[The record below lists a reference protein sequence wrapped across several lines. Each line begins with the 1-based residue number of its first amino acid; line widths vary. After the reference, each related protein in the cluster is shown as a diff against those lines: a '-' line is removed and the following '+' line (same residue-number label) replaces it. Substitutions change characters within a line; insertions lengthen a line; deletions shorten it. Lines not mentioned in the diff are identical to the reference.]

1 MSDTRKGHGS
11 VKGLDGERIYVEP
24 SVVDTG
30 GVYLDVP
37 TNDLWLTEKQAKK
50 LRKLIKEASKA
61 GYVDG

>member
-1 MSDTRKGHGS
+1 MTKGYGS
-11 VKGLDGERIYVEP
+11 VAGYDGDRIYVEP

-50 LRKLIKEASKA
+50 LRKLIKEAIKA
-61 GYVDG
+61 GLVDG